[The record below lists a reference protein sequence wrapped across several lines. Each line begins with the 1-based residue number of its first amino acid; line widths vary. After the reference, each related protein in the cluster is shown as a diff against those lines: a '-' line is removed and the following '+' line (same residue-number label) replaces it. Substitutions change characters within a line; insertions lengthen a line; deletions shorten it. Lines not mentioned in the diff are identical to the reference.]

1 MSDYHLIQTR
11 FGRIIFDNQM
21 EYPRPGGMIMFNIN
35 INWKKEILTIPNLL
49 SLFRLAL
56 IPVYMVIYLNATENW
71 HYTVS
76 AVILAISCLTDLV
89 DGYIARQY
97 NMISTL
103 GKILDPVADKA
114 TQFTL
119 IICLAFRYHAMGWLI
134 ALFVLKEGFQ
144 LIAGLVTLRKGR
156 MLDGALMSGKV
167 CTTILFI
174 SLIVMVLIPNLPEI
188 AVNVIVIVDS
198 IFMVIAFVDYARV
211 YFTNGAKIKDI
222 DSMQ

>member
-1 MSDYHLIQTR
+1 
-11 FGRIIFDNQM
+11 
-21 EYPRPGGMIMFNIN
+21 MIKD
-35 INWKKEILTIPNLL
+35 WKKEIFTIPNLL
-49 SLFRLAL
+49 SLFRLVL
-56 IPVYMVIYLNATENW
+56 IPVYVIIYLNADTKED
-71 HYTVS
+71 YILA
-76 AVILAISCLTDLV
+76 AVILAVSCLTDLV
-89 DGYIARQY
+89 DGKIARHF
-97 NMISTL
+97 NMISNV
-103 GKILDPVADKA
+103 GKVLDPIADKA
-114 TQFTL
+114 TQLAL
-119 IICLAFRYHAMGWLI
+119 IVCLAVHYPLLLVVIG
-134 ALFVLKEGFQ
+134 LFVLKEGFQ

-174 SLIVMVLIPNLPEI
+174 SLIVMVLIPDLPDI